1 MKKTLVE
8 KAITPIDWSRT
19 KRNRT
24 WRKHWLNKLL
34 LL

>member
-1 MKKTLVE
+1 LVE

-24 WRKHWLNKLL
+24 WRKHWFEKAITPI
-34 LL
+34 